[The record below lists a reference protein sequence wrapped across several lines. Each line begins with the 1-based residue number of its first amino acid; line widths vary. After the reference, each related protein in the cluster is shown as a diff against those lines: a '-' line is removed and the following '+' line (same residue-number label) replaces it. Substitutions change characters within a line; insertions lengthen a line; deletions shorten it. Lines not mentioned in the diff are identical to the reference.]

1 MKHVN
6 LLFRWNY
13 WNLYLLI
20 LSFICSW
27 WFLADN
33 YSFFCTKISKKITPA
48 HKLFF
53 VHNIVSRDVIFENI
67 SIFSNLHRKNDYK
80 WRLLTKW
87 KIINIQMAIQKNKNI
102 LLSLT
107 KRGILYFQT
116 VCSKNTTETVIFSYL
131 NHLVVIIQC
140 FSWDLSE
147 N

>member
-1 MKHVN
+1 MCIQWNVN

-33 YSFFCTKISKKITPA
+33 YSFFCSKISKKITPA

-87 KIINIQMAIQKNKNI
+87 KIINIQMAIQKTKTYCCHLQREEFYIFKLFAQNKPQ
-102 LLSLT
+102 
-107 KRGILYFQT
+107 KRLFL
-116 VCSKNTTETVIFSYL
+116 VIST
-131 NHLVVIIQC
+131 I
-140 FSWDLSE
+140 
-147 N
+147 